1 MLIMN
6 KINFKKDYNQNI
18 DLRSA
23 SEVMKLERLGSFHH
37 SRLSFMRQLLRR
49 INKEKWIF
57 SPSKININF
66 KKEGVV
72 VKTVFTNKRYYSL
85 VCFVHDIS
93 NVDRSDRVIA
103 EKWDLTF
110 TLFDGIPDKEVIKR
124 LSQNVPR
131 QENSRMTSSE
141 LVLGRANKS
150 LRLWEN
156 VIEVL
161 SKGKQPSKKF
171 VEEVGYLMRTT
182 AVYGSGKFGLADR
195 EIIEDR
201 IEFQSPFQ
209 AEMLAV
215 YLLRSVIFDLVDY
228 FANIKGGNNSISL
241 DLKLKRKIGIGNS
254 TGLGMAPFLI
264 NHPKLLN
271 NWIFA
276 REKAISRVRK
286 LKIIKKKDKKLFL
299 KLLKKLQKNI
309 FNWNTTDKIQQD
321 KILKL
326 KKDLLSANN
335 FLENSDDHNYNW
347 NDFYFWMKKNL
358 SIEGQEALLSLMLE
372 PYENLVDE
380 LGSHMAVFDEKY
392 LNLNGSIKCHKLKD
406 IIEKHFS
413 WVLKT
418 NYNLKKNKQK
428 FWYVSEEKLEP
439 RLGDRFKEIG
449 HEKEQ
454 PLPIGR
460 DIKNLY
466 LDLLDFNSESNLSE
480 FLKKFDKHR
489 HVVFRIIETKDLC
502 YSNIQ
507 ENIISKDIRPVDML
521 RCKLSF
527 FGANQFDPLS
537 DRWLRICMY
546 KNAPLPEE
554 IKIIYN
560 DFWPY

>member
-1 MLIMN
+1 MN
-6 KINFKKDYNQNI
+6 KINLKKDYNQYI
-18 DLRSA
+18 GLRPA
-23 SEVMKLERLGSFHH
+23 SEVMKLERLGSFHQ

-49 INKEKWIF
+49 INKEEWTF
-57 SPSKININF
+57 FPSKISINLD
-66 KKEGVV
+66 KEGVV
-72 VKTVFTNKRYYSL
+72 VKKVFTNKRYYSI
-85 VCFVHDIS
+85 VCFVHNIS
-93 NVDRSDRVIA
+93 NADRSDRVIA

-110 TLFDGIPDKEVIKR
+110 TLFDGIPDQKAIKR
-124 LSQNVPR
+124 LSQNVPK

-150 LRLWEN
+150 LRSWEKI
-156 VIEVL
+156 IEVL
-161 SKGKQPSKKF
+161 SKGNQPSKKLI
-171 VEEVGYLMRTT
+171 EDVGYLMRTT

-201 IEFQSPFQ
+201 KEFQSPFQ

-215 YLLRSVIFDLVDY
+215 YLLRSVVFDLIDY
-228 FANIKGGNNSISL
+228 FSSIKGGNNSILL
-241 DLKLKRKIGIGNS
+241 DQNLRRKIGIGNS

-276 REKAISRVRK
+276 REKAILKVRK
-286 LKIIKKKDKKLFL
+286 LKKIKKKEIKLFL
-299 KLLKKLQKNI
+299 KLLKKLQNNI
-309 FNWNTTDKIQQD
+309 FKWKTNDKIQQD

-326 KKDLLSANN
+326 KKDLFITNN
-335 FLENSDDHNYNW
+335 FFKNFDDDNHNW
-347 NDFYFWMKKNL
+347 NDFYFWIKKNL
-358 SIEGQEALLSLMLE
+358 STEGQEAIFSLMLE
-372 PYENLVDE
+372 PYENLIDE
-380 LGSHMAVFDEKY
+380 LGSHMSVFDDKY
-392 LNLNGSIKCHKLKD
+392 FNVDGSMKCYKLIE
-406 IIEKHFS
+406 IIENQFF
-413 WVLKT
+413 WALKT
-418 NYNLKKNKQK
+418 NYNIKKNNQK

-480 FLKKFDKHR
+480 FLKLFDKHR
-489 HVVFRIIETKDLC
+489 HVIFRIIETKDLC
-502 YSNIQ
+502 YSNIH
-507 ENIISKDIRPVDML
+507 ENIISKDIRAVDML

-546 KNAPLPEE
+546 QNAPLPEDFKSE
-554 IKIIYN
+554 YN